1 MKKYGILLWIILSM
15 VSCIKRL
22 EKPENLLSKKQM
34 SDILIDIGLSKNIPH
49 NVLDTLVRNTTH
61 KADKRLLKILD
72 KNKIPLKRF
81 TESHRYYTLY
91 PEEYKLI
98 FKIIKDSLKKELT
111 RLKLEDSLAKKNKK
125 IEKIEPKKVSKEVL
139 EKTDRQKEDSIMKPI
154 NKKLDSLRK

>member
-1 MKKYGILLWIILSM
+1 MKKYGILLWIILSII
-15 VSCIKRL
+15 SCIKRL

-49 NVLDTLVRNTTH
+49 NVLDTLVKNTTH

-111 RLKLEDSLAKKNKK
+111 QLKLEDSLAKKNKK
-125 IEKIEPKKVSKEVL
+125 IEKIEPQKVL